1 MDNIKEQKAREYVS
15 VLHKSLEVYLGRK
28 CEPNNMQYYNG
39 DMVQAYITGW
49 DDSLKS
55 LLVDASKELPE
66 YDDSVWV
73 INADGEQF
81 FCHRSNNK
89 KVEVDKYGWCNY
101 TGSDIIAWIR
111 PVSFQ
116 EILEMNKDVLKRLK
130 DK

>member
-1 MDNIKEQKAREYVS
+1 MDKEQKAKEYAE
-15 VLHKSLEVYLGRK
+15 SLTGLDYMGEVEAERAYLF
-28 CEPNNMQYYNG
+28 
-39 DMVQAYITGW
+39 GW

-73 INADGEQF
+73 INEVGEQF

-89 KVEVDKYGWCNY
+89 DVKIDKSGWCNY

-130 DK
+130 DR

>member
-1 MDNIKEQKAREYVS
+1 MNMDKEQKAKEYAE
-15 VLHKSLEVYLGRK
+15 SLTGLDYMGEVEAER
-28 CEPNNMQYYNG
+28 
-39 DMVQAYITGW
+39 A
-49 DDSLKS
+49 S

-73 INADGEQF
+73 INEVGEQF

-89 KVEVDKYGWCNY
+89 DVKIDKSGWCNY

-130 DK
+130 DR

>member
-1 MDNIKEQKAREYVS
+1 MDKEQKAKEYAE
-15 VLHKSLEVYLGRK
+15 SLTGLDYMGEVEAERAYLF
-28 CEPNNMQYYNG
+28 
-39 DMVQAYITGW
+39 GW

-73 INADGEQF
+73 INEVGEQF
-81 FCHRSNNK
+81 FCHRSK
-89 KVEVDKYGWCNY
+89 EDIVKTDKYGWCNY

-111 PVSFQ
+111 PTSFQ

-130 DK
+130 DR